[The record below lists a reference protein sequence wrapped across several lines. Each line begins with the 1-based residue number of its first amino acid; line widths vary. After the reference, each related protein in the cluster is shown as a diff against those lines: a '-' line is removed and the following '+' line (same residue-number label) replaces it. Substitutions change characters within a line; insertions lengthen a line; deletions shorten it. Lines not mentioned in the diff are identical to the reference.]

1 MGDHNGKQR
10 RSKVKR
16 VSAPAL
22 GRVSGLPLK
31 KSTAEELAEA
41 CVLART
47 EMARASRVLH
57 DEVGSLLAIAGL
69 RLQLLQMDYPET
81 SERTVELAEALDGAM
96 RHVRALTRKLDPSPV
111 ARTGLQNA
119 LIDLAN
125 RYRDGYGVATEVRYS
140 ATAIAT
146 PEIAGALYLAAA
158 DAVSVAAFTAGVTR
172 VAISATGSR
181 SLIVRVSFDGSS
193 RGVPAKLGAAELLAR
208 HSGLRFE
215 VVTGKGTIV
224 AIRYA

>member
-1 MGDHNGKQR
+1 MKTR
-10 RSKVKR
+10 TPKSKKA
-16 VSAPAL
+16 SAPGPRRAP
-22 GRVSGLPLK
+22 RK
-31 KSTAEELAEA
+31 QSTAEELAEA

-47 EMARASRVLH
+47 EMTRASRVLH
-57 DEVGSLLAIAGL
+57 DEIGSLLAVAGL
-69 RLQLLQMDYPET
+69 RLQLLQMDYPEA
-81 SERTVELAEALDGAM
+81 SERTAELGEALEGAM
-96 RHVRALTRKLDPSPV
+96 RHVRSLTRELDPSPV

-146 PEIAGALYLAAA
+146 PAIAMAIYLAAA
-158 DAVSVAAFTAGVTR
+158 DAVSVAAFTPATTR
-172 VAISATGSR
+172 ITISVTGSR
-181 SLIVRVSFDGSS
+181 SPIVRVSFDGKP
-193 RGVPAKLGAAELLAR
+193 RGVPAKLGAAALLAR

-215 VVTGKGTIV
+215 IATGKGTIV